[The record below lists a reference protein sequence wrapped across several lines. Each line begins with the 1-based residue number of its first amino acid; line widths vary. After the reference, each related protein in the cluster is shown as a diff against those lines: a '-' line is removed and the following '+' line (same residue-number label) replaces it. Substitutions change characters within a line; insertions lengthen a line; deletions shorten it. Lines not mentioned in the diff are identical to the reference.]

1 MTPQATFWELAAI
14 GAAVGGTGVWALA
27 AAARVGALRLLLDV
41 FPRSTWDSVTWG
53 LIPALLLVPCAVQG
67 AVVGWLGM
75 RRPRSY
81 PGWGPPA
88 AAVVGTL
95 VALAAFG
102 MAILDGVRRLP
113 PRAVAITTRTAP
125 NVLIPAFA
133 VLVIAGW
140 LLVVARLIRSRI
152 LGAASVPLATAGV
165 ALAWWRVHGQL
176 VALSYVLDRPEANGF
191 FAAVAV
197 GGAAGAAW
205 AARRRRG
212 APVAEDKA
220 A

>member
-1 MTPQATFWELAAI
+1 MTAQADFWELAAI

-27 AAARVGALRLLLDV
+27 AAARVGALRLLLDA
-41 FPRSTWDSVTWG
+41 FPRGTWDAVTWG
-53 LIPALLLVPCAVQG
+53 LIPALLLVPCAAQG
-67 AVVGWLGM
+67 VVVGWFGM
-75 RRPRSY
+75 RRPY
-81 PGWGPPA
+81 AGWGPPA
-88 AAVVGTL
+88 AAVAGTL
-95 VALAAFG
+95 VALAVFG
-102 MAILDGVRRLP
+102 VAILDGVRRLP
-113 PRAVAITTRTAP
+113 PRAVAIATRTAP

-140 LLVVARLIRSRI
+140 LLVVARLTRSRV
-152 LGAASVPLATAGV
+152 LAAAAVPLAAAGV
-165 ALAWWRVHGQL
+165 ALAWWRLHGQV

-205 AARRRRG
+205 AARRRG
-212 APVAEDKA
+212 GPVAGDGA